1 MLKMK
6 DSAIFQNENQ
16 VSKRSERRIEWIGKI
31 PERLKAGG
39 KKWKMKSSP
48 TAV

>member
-16 VSKRSERRIEWIGKI
+16 VSKRSERRIEWIG
-31 PERLKAGG
+31 EFLKGEKWEVKSG
-39 KKWKMKSSP
+39 K
-48 TAV
+48 

>member
-16 VSKRSERRIEWIGKI
+16 VSKRSERRIEWIGEI
-31 PERLKAGG
+31 PKR
-39 KKWKMKSSP
+39 
-48 TAV
+48 